1 MPSNE
6 KMVAEF
12 VYQTRNKSRILVN
25 LQLGM
30 IISLGF
36 LALLTILSIELRDT
50 PIDSTLIYVGLGII
64 SGLFIFCIFK
74 TFTITKN
81 LAKDSHIV
89 EKNILQ
95 RNLLSASFSITPTGN
110 SNGEKIFNFIKIA
123 IPGLQQSYDYQGPI
137 SDQNQNQY
145 DLLQMGPKTSGI
157 NKLWTFENI
166 VIAKHFGDELITSDK
181 LLEFCNNIPQS
192 LKDKNIKKR
201 LDSNFTE
208 KIFRILIVG
217 TNYDEELLHDENYL
231 EETMNKISFNQIDL
245 LKDEKT
251 RFDIIW
257 MS

>member
-1 MPSNE
+1 MTSYE
-6 KMVAEF
+6 KTVAEF
-12 VYQTRNKSRILVN
+12 VYQARNKSRILVN

-36 LALLTILSIELRDT
+36 LALLVILSIELQDT
-50 PIDSTLIYVGLGII
+50 LVDSTLIYVGLAII
-64 SGLFIFCIFK
+64 SGLFIFCVFK
-74 TFTITKN
+74 SFTVSKK

-89 EKNILQ
+89 EKTLLQ
-95 RNLLSASFSITPTGN
+95 RSLLSASYAITPTGD

-123 IPGLQQSYDYQGPI
+123 VPGLQQSYDYQGPVT
-137 SDQNQNQY
+137 DQNQNQY
-145 DLLQMGPKTSGI
+145 DVLQMGPKTSGVD
-157 NKLWTFENI
+157 KLWTFENI

-181 LLEFCNNIPQS
+181 ILKFCNNIPQS

-208 KIFRILIVG
+208 KIFRILVVG
-217 TNYDEELLHDENYL
+217 TNYDEELLNDETYL
-231 EETMNKISFNQIDL
+231 EEIMNKISFNQIDL
-245 LKDEKT
+245 LKDNKT